1 MYEVKFENGIIQ
13 TELGTIN
20 PKTWEGV
27 KVYRGRQIDCDNI
40 SIEVVINDTQT
51 IAKGQYNIRSNWVH
65 ITAENE
71 LFESIEDYF
80 IDDLRDAIEDRDL
93 MLIQG

>member
-1 MYEVKFENGIIQ
+1 MNALKFKDGTIQ
-13 TELGTIN
+13 TESGLIN

-40 SIEVVINDTQT
+40 SIKVIINDTQT
-51 IAKGQYNIRSNWVH
+51 IATGQYNIRSNWVH

-71 LFESIEDYF
+71 LFESIED
-80 IDDLRDAIEDRDL
+80 DLRDAIEDRDL

>member
-1 MYEVKFENGIIQ
+1 MYALKFKDGTIQ
-13 TELGTIN
+13 TESGLIN

-40 SIEVVINDTQT
+40 SIEIIINDTQT
-51 IAKGQYNIRSNWVH
+51 IATGQYNIRSNWVH

-71 LFESIEDYF
+71 LFESIED
-80 IDDLRDAIEDRDL
+80 DLIDAIEDRVL
-93 MLIQG
+93 MID

>member
-1 MYEVKFENGIIQ
+1 MYALKFKDGTIQ
-13 TELGTIN
+13 TESGLIN

-27 KVYRGRQIDCDNI
+27 KVYRGRQIDSENI

-71 LFESIEDYF
+71 LFESIEN
-80 IDDLRDAIEDRDL
+80 DLRDAIEDRTITLD
-93 MLIQG
+93 

>member
-1 MYEVKFENGIIQ
+1 MYALKFKNGTIQ
-13 TELGTIN
+13 TESGLIN

-40 SIEVVINDTQT
+40 SIKVIINDTQT
-51 IAKGQYNIRSNWVH
+51 IASGQYNIRSNWVH

-71 LFESIEDYF
+71 LFESIED
-80 IDDLRDAIEDRDL
+80 DLRDAIEDRVL
-93 MLIQG
+93 MID

>member
-1 MYEVKFENGIIQ
+1 MYALKFKDGTIQ
-13 TELGTIN
+13 TESGLIN

-40 SIEVVINDTQT
+40 SIEIIINDTQT
-51 IAKGQYNIRSNWVH
+51 IATGQYNIRSNWVH

-71 LFESIEDYF
+71 LFESIED
-80 IDDLRDAIEDRDL
+80 DLRDAIEDRDL

>member
-1 MYEVKFENGIIQ
+1 MYALKFKDGTIQ
-13 TELGTIN
+13 TESGLIN

-40 SIEVVINDTQT
+40 SIEVIINDTQT
-51 IAKGQYNIRSNWVH
+51 IATGQYNIRSNWVH

-71 LFESIEDYF
+71 LFESIED
-80 IDDLRDAIEDRDL
+80 DLIDAIEDRVL
-93 MLIQG
+93 MID

>member
-1 MYEVKFENGIIQ
+1 MYALKFKNGTIQ
-13 TELGTIN
+13 TESGLIN

-27 KVYRGRQIDCDNI
+27 KVYRGRQIDSENI

-71 LFESIEDYF
+71 LFESIED
-80 IDDLRDAIEDRDL
+80 DLRDAIEDRTITLD
-93 MLIQG
+93 

>member
-1 MYEVKFENGIIQ
+1 MYALKFKDGTIQ
-13 TELGTIN
+13 TESGLIN

-27 KVYRGRQIDCDNI
+27 KVYRGRQIDSENI

-71 LFESIEDYF
+71 LFESIED
-80 IDDLRDAIEDRDL
+80 DLRDAIEDRTITLD
-93 MLIQG
+93 

>member
-1 MYEVKFENGIIQ
+1 MCEVKFGNGIIQ

-20 PKTWEGV
+20 LKSWEGI
-27 KVYRGRQIDCDNI
+27 KVYRGRQIDSENI
-40 SIEVVINDTQT
+40 SIEIILNDTQT

-71 LFESIEDYF
+71 LFKSIEDYF
-80 IDDLRDAIEDRDL
+80 MDDLRDAIEDRTINLD
-93 MLIQG
+93 

>member
-1 MYEVKFENGIIQ
+1 MNALKFKDGTIQ
-13 TELGTIN
+13 TESGLIN

-40 SIEVVINDTQT
+40 SIEIILNDTQT
-51 IAKGQYNIRSNWVH
+51 IATGHYNIRSNWVH

-71 LFESIEDYF
+71 LFESIEDE
-80 IDDLRDAIEDRDL
+80 LRDAIEDRDL

>member
-1 MYEVKFENGIIQ
+1 MYALKFKDGTIQ
-13 TELGTIN
+13 TESGLIN

-40 SIEVVINDTQT
+40 SIEIILNDTQT
-51 IAKGQYNIRSNWVH
+51 IASGQYNIRSNWVH

-71 LFESIEDYF
+71 LFESIEDE
-80 IDDLRDAIEDRDL
+80 LRDAIEDRDL

>member
-1 MYEVKFENGIIQ
+1 MYALKFKNGTIQ
-13 TELGTIN
+13 TESGLIN
-20 PKTWEGV
+20 PKTWEGI

-40 SIEVVINDTQT
+40 SIKVIINDTQT
-51 IAKGQYNIRSNWVH
+51 IATGHYNIRSNWVH

-71 LFESIEDYF
+71 LFESIED
-80 IDDLRDAIEDRDL
+80 DLRDAIEDRDL

>member
-1 MYEVKFENGIIQ
+1 MYALKFKDGTIQ
-13 TELGTIN
+13 TESGLIN

-40 SIEVVINDTQT
+40 SIEIIINDTQT
-51 IAKGQYNIRSNWVH
+51 IATGQYNIRSNWVH

-71 LFESIEDYF
+71 LFESIED
-80 IDDLRDAIEDRDL
+80 DLRDAIEDRTINLD
-93 MLIQG
+93 

>member
-1 MYEVKFENGIIQ
+1 MTKLKFKDGTIQ
-13 TELGTIN
+13 TKSGLIN

-27 KVYRGRQIDCDNI
+27 KVYRGRQIDSENI
-40 SIEVVINDTQT
+40 SIEVILNDTET

-71 LFESIEDYF
+71 LFESIED
-80 IDDLRDAIEDRDL
+80 DLRDAIEYRKI
-93 MLIQG
+93 MLD

>member
-20 PKTWEGV
+20 PKTWEGI

-40 SIEVVINDTQT
+40 SIKVIINDTQT
-51 IAKGQYNIRSNWVH
+51 IATGHYNIRSNWVH

-71 LFESIEDYF
+71 LFES
-80 IDDLRDAIEDRDL
+80 
-93 MLIQG
+93 M

>member
-1 MYEVKFENGIIQ
+1 MYALKFKDGTIQ
-13 TELGTIN
+13 TESGLIN

-40 SIEVVINDTQT
+40 SIEIIINDTQT
-51 IAKGQYNIRSNWVH
+51 IATGQYNIRSNWVH

-71 LFESIEDYF
+71 LFESIED
-80 IDDLRDAIEDRDL
+80 DLRDAIEDRTITLD
-93 MLIQG
+93 

>member
-1 MYEVKFENGIIQ
+1 MNALKFKDGTIQ
-13 TELGTIN
+13 TESGLIN

-40 SIEVVINDTQT
+40 SIEIIINDTQT
-51 IAKGQYNIRSNWVH
+51 IATGQYNIRSNWVH

-71 LFESIEDYF
+71 LFESIED
-80 IDDLRDAIEDRDL
+80 DLRDAIEDRDL

>member
-1 MYEVKFENGIIQ
+1 MYALKFKDGTIQ
-13 TELGTIN
+13 TESGLIN

-40 SIEVVINDTQT
+40 SIEIILNDTQT
-51 IAKGQYNIRSNWVH
+51 IASGQYNIRSNWVH

-71 LFESIEDYF
+71 LFESIEN
-80 IDDLRDAIEDRDL
+80 DLTDAIEDRDL